1 MSVSGSIIARI
12 YFFGPEV
19 RIALHSSPM
28 KRFHLIFGL
37 VMLVVFLLAG
47 QYMDRVHEHLRNM
60 ADGPRMLYRTRH
72 IFILFSGLLHLGIG
86 TYFRYGL
93 DPRRRILQIVGSV
106 LATVAS
112 VLFIIAFFYEPHL
125 THLYAPLSKAG
136 VIMTAIG
143 TLLHALSGVNE

>member
-1 MSVSGSIIARI
+1 
-12 YFFGPEV
+12 
-19 RIALHSSPM
+19 M

-37 VMLVVFLLAG
+37 AMLVAFLLTG
-47 QYMDRVHEHLRNM
+47 QYMDRFHEHLRNM

-86 TYFRYGL
+86 TYFRYRL
-93 DPRRRILQIVGSV
+93 DARRRISQIVGSL

-136 VIMTAIG
+136 VIMIAIG
-143 TLLHALSGVNE
+143 VLLHALSGVNETT